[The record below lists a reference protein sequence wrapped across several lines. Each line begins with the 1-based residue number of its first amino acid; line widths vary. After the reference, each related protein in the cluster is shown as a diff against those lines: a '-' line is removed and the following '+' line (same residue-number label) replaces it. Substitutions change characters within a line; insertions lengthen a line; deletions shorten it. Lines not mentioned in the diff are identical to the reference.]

1 MRNHIFFL
9 ILFLLL
15 PVLYCEAKPIAVF
28 QETIHNFGVVSKDSS
43 MKHTFVFRNTGNS
56 TLVIDRIKAG

>member
-9 ILFLLL
+9 ILFLLM
-15 PVLYCEAKPIAVF
+15 PVLYCEAKPMAMF
-28 QETIHNFGVVSKDSS
+28 QETTYNFGVVSKDSS
-43 MKHTFVFRNTGNS
+43 MKHTFVFKNTGNS